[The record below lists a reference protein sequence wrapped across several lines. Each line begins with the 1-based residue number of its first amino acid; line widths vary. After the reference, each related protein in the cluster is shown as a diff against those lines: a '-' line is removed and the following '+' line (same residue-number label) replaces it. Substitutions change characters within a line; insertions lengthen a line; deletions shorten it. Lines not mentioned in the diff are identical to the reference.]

1 MFLGNILDM
10 NIRKSLPTLN
20 RTHSMSTG
28 SAQRTRGRDLKT
40 VVSEPWQRPAA
51 AAAADQ
57 RGRDVHRPP
66 GGRGSRCG
74 DGPVLGVVED
84 LSVTVAVSRVVRLR
98 LGLEHGHVRPYDLDA
113 LRLQEVELP
122 VELVSL
128 LLDVLQPA
136 LDLGLRTRHLLLF
149 LFPLGLQGF
158 FLRL

>member
-1 MFLGNILDM
+1 
-10 NIRKSLPTLN
+10 
-20 RTHSMSTG
+20 MSTG

-40 VVSEPWQRPAA
+40 VVSEPWQRPAAAA

-84 LSVTVAVSRVVRLR
+84 LPVTVAVSRDVRLR
-98 LGLEHGHVRPYDLDA
+98 LRLEHGHVRPYDLDA

-122 VELVSL
+122 VELVPL
-128 LLDVLQPA
+128 LLDVLQTA
-136 LDLGLRTRHLLLF
+136 LNLGLRARHLLLF
-149 LFPLGLQGF
+149 LLPIRLQRF
-158 FLRL
+158 FLRLYKYVLLSFTSQSYA